1 MTRGFLYEV
10 FIKLFVIID
19 PFAVLP
25 MFVMLT
31 RNDTPANKRSTAFWA
46 CSIAA
51 GVLVSFA
58 FLGDK
63 LFNMLG
69 ISDAALNIAGGGLL
83 LLAAINMVVA
93 KDSGFHSTTAGESK
107 EAFKREDVSVFPLAI
122 PLIAG
127 PGALTTV
134 VMLARQAEE
143 INLLA
148 QVQVILMLFLVLGIT
163 YALLRMGDRIMRFLG
178 VIGTNVLTRVFGII
192 LAALAVQIM
201 INGFSGFIRHVW
213 H

>member
-1 MTRGFLYEV
+1 MTSELLYQA

-31 RNDTPANKRSTAFWA
+31 RNDTSINKRKTALKA

-51 GVLVSFA
+51 VVLVLFA

-63 LFNMLG
+63 LFDALG
-69 ISDAALNIAGGGLL
+69 ISQSALNIAGGGLL
-83 LLAAINMVVA
+83 LLTAIEMVVA
-93 KDSGFHSTTAGESK
+93 KDSGLHSTTEGENK
-107 EAFKREDVSVFPLAI
+107 EALKREDVSVFPLAI

-134 VMLARQAEE
+134 VMLTRQAEE
-143 INLLA
+143 ISIVA
-148 QVQVILMLFLVLGIT
+148 QLQVIVILFFVLGIT
-163 YALLRMGDRIMRFLG
+163 YAVLRMGDRLMRLLG

-201 INGFSGFIRHVW
+201 INGINGFIQHL
-213 H
+213 

>member
-1 MTRGFLYEV
+1 MTSALLYQI
-10 FIKLFVIID
+10 FIKLIVVID

-31 RNDTPANKRSTAFWA
+31 RNDTSVNKRKIALRA

-51 GVLVSFA
+51 CVLVVFA

-63 LFNMLG
+63 LFNILG
-69 ISDAALNIAGGGLL
+69 ISQPAMNIAGGGLL
-83 LLAAINMVVA
+83 LLAAIEMVVA
-93 KDSGFHSTTAGESK
+93 KDSGFHSTTVGESK
-107 EAFKREDVSVFPLAI
+107 EALKREDVSVFPLAI

-127 PGALTTV
+127 PGALATV

-143 INLLA
+143 INFLA
-148 QVQVILMLFLVLGIT
+148 QAQVIFLLFLVLGIT
-163 YALLRMGDRIMRFLG
+163 YAVLRMGDRIMRLLG

-201 INGFSGFIRHVW
+201 LNGVRGFIQYH
-213 H
+213 

>member
-1 MTRGFLYEV
+1 MASELLYQA
-10 FIKLFVIID
+10 FIKLFVVID

-31 RNDTPANKRSTAFWA
+31 RNDTSAHRRNTAFRA

-51 GVLVSFA
+51 VVLVLFA

-63 LFNMLG
+63 LFDALG
-69 ISDAALNIAGGGLL
+69 ISQSALNIAGGGLL
-83 LLAAINMVVA
+83 LLTAIEMVVA
-93 KDSGFHSTTAGESK
+93 KDSGLHSTTEGENK
-107 EAFKREDVSVFPLAI
+107 EALKREDVSVFPLAI

-134 VMLARQAEE
+134 VMLTRQAEE
-143 INLLA
+143 ISLFA
-148 QVQVILMLFLVLGIT
+148 QLQVIVILFFVLGIT
-163 YALLRMGDRIMRFLG
+163 YTVLRTGDRLMRRLG

-201 INGFSGFIRHVW
+201 INGVNHFIH
-213 H
+213 HL